1 MPLSDAKR
9 ADLYEGLCRLLGAGL
24 PMARSLE
31 SVAGSTDFRL
41 DVSLRRAAQS
51 VGQGTS
57 LVSALSRERIANERD
72 LALLRAA
79 ELAGRI
85 EAAFED
91 LAERYRSR
99 ARRARNMKAKMMYPA
114 AVIGIVVFVAP
125 VPALFD
131 GAIGAGGYVLR
142 TFLPLLLA
150 VFAIR
155 SGKHLWM
162 RARDRG
168 YPESLALFVLR
179 LPLVGTLIRLRER
192 VDMLGA
198 LASLLASGVAAHE
211 AFDQSAR
218 LVRNP
223 VLRAACKRSLV
234 RLKLGA
240 SVADALLEAEILNVN
255 VGYPLISTGE
265 AAGRLDEALLAQ
277 SRRDDDALESS
288 LDDVATW
295 LPRLFYFVALGV
307 TAGSVLS

>member
-1 MPLSDAKR
+1 
-9 ADLYEGLCRLLGAGL
+9 
-24 PMARSLE
+24 
-31 SVAGSTDFRL
+31 
-41 DVSLRRAAQS
+41 
-51 VGQGTS
+51 
-57 LVSALSRERIANERD
+57 
-72 LALLRAA
+72 
-79 ELAGRI
+79 
-85 EAAFED
+85 
-91 LAERYRSR
+91 
-99 ARRARNMKAKMMYPA
+99 MYPA

-125 VPALFD
+125 VPALFG

-150 VFAIR
+150 VFVIR

-255 VGYPLISTGE
+255 VGYPVRLPVVWTKRCWLSHAGMMMRSSRALMTSPPGCPGSST
-265 AAGRLDEALLAQ
+265 LLR
-277 SRRDDDALESS
+277 S
-288 LDDVATW
+288 
-295 LPRLFYFVALGV
+295 G
-307 TAGSVLS
+307 